1 MELKYRGLKIDTESQ
16 RILEAL
22 SEKSTRASEL
32 ASLIGVDDPQQVRY
46 RINRYLQPAGLVTT
60 SDTRVVNGGEA
71 TIYSLTE
78 DGEIALEIAP
88 DEFAE
93 SHDPAEYREEIQVLH
108 ERVETLSERLEK
120 ESSRIDDRPTR
131 QTLKRTQERLETS
144 LETIEL
150 QAEWASK
157 SAQRAAEAKQDV
169 VEHQSSLDER
179 TKQVEDTVASHRNLI
194 DELRDELSRA
204 QQEREDLAERVQ
216 ELEAEMEDEGSSWW
230 PF

>member
-1 MELKYRGLKIDTESQ
+1 MELEYRGVKIDTESQ

-22 SEKSTRASEL
+22 SEKPTRASEL

-46 RINRYLQPAGLVTT
+46 RINRYLQPAGLVRT
-60 SDTRVVNGGEA
+60 SGTRLVAGGEA
-71 TIYSLTE
+71 TIYTLTE
-78 DGEIALEIAP
+78 DGEIAIEMAP

-93 SHDPAEYREEIQVLH
+93 SHNPAEYRKEIRTLR
-108 ERVETLSERLEK
+108 ERIETLTERLEE

-131 QTLKRTQERLETS
+131 QTLKRTQERLDTA
-144 LETIEL
+144 LETIDL
-150 QAEWASK
+150 QAEWASR

-179 TKQVEDTVASHRNLI
+179 TKQIEDTVASHRNLI
-194 DELRDELSRA
+194 GDLRDELSRA
-204 QQEREDLAERVQ
+204 KQERENLAERVQ
-216 ELEAEMEDEGSSWW
+216 ELEAEREDEGSSWW